1 MPKEETFLVTY
12 GLHSFVTH
20 ARPAGCSVFTI
31 GAQAGRKMVRH
42 ATGLIADR
50 YGRSAVIRVN

>member
-20 ARPAGCSVFTI
+20 ACPAGYSVFTI
-31 GAQAGRKMVRH
+31 GTWAGRKMVRH
-42 ATGLIADR
+42 AAGLIVDT
-50 YGRSAVIRVN
+50 YGQGAIIQTR

>member
-1 MPKEETFLVTY
+1 MRNEDTFLIDY

-20 ARPAGCSVFTI
+20 ARPGGRSEFTI

-42 ATGLIADR
+42 AETLIADAF
-50 YGRSAVIRVN
+50 GRKATIRVA